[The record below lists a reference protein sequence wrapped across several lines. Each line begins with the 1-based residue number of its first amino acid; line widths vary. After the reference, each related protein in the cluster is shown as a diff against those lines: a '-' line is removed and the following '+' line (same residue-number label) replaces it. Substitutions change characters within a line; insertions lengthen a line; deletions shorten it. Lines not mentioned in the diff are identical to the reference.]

1 MNKTGIVKSTFRF
14 ALIVAVVLAMT
25 MAQNVAAQDVAVG
38 SATATVLAALTVTA
52 GTLVFGSV
60 YQGVPKAITN
70 DNADAGVFSITG
82 AAGAG
87 VSMYMQLPDYV
98 SITGDSDRMVIS
110 FSATDCNIDTAG
122 VSSGDPTAF
131 LAANG
136 YADDNP
142 HNLPTTNFDAAS
154 SIEIFLGGTVLPTID
169 QTAGAYT
176 GDIILTV
183 AYDGT

>member
-1 MNKTGIVKSTFRF
+1 MYKFCKSTQGLTVLIA
-14 ALIVAVVLAMT
+14 ALVIMVCAP
-25 MAQNVAAQDVAVG
+25 MAQAQDIANG

-60 YQGVPKAITN
+60 YQGVSKAITN
-70 DNADAGVFSITG
+70 DNAAAGVFSITG
-82 AAGAG
+82 ASGAG